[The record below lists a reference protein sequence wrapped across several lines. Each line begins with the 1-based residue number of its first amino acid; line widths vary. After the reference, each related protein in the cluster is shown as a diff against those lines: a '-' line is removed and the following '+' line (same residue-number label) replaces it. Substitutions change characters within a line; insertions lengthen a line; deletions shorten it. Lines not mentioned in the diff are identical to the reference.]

1 MANRWVKS
9 WDIPEDH
16 WLRTDLR
23 YIGAWDELIRMAES
37 APRMVVRYGKM
48 IETQRGAVYTSIS
61 ELADRWGLSRNW
73 VRGFLQMLE
82 LDGMITRQH
91 SDSRTTTIILSNYA
105 KYQDKRDTTATA
117 QRQQSDHHKDTTATA
132 QRQQK
137 PLSSEYMKEYTEHTE
152 GERGTTKRAT
162 RFVPPTLGEVL
173 QFISENH
180 YAVDGRRFFEHYESV
195 GWMVGRN
202 KMKDWKAAVRKWAAE
217 DEQDRKTRAA
227 PAPKK
232 FDNFEPRETQGS
244 AMDEYIKRLEEGYD

>member
-1 MANRWVKS
+1 MAERWFKAWVV
-9 WDIPEDH
+9 PEDH
-16 WLRTDLR
+16 WLRVDMKWL
-23 YIGAWDELIRMAES
+23 GAWYDLIGLAEWQEGVKVK
-37 APRMVVRYGKM
+37 RGTMFDTRRGVVYL
-48 IETQRGAVYTSIS
+48 SIN
-61 ELADRWGLSRNW
+61 ELAERWGWTWRTVKRFIS
-73 VRGFLQMLE
+73 MLE
-82 LDGMITRQH
+82 KDGMVKNIEQNGEQNVF
-91 SDSRTTTIILSNYA
+91 LNNYA
-105 KYQDKRDTTATA
+105 KYQDIVQNTK
-117 QRQQSDHHKDTTATA
+117 
-132 QRQQK
+132 QK
-137 PLSSEYMKEYTEHTE
+137 PRHSTEQNTGQNREQNTEQNKRQFLPNEEEYKEHIE
-152 GERGTTKRAT
+152 GESRETKRAT
-162 RFVPPTLGEVL
+162 RFVPPALGEVL